1 MKDAPS
7 SRLGKYLSSER
18 SALALI
24 LFWFGGCTLMAS
36 LVVGLQ
42 ATAVPRPFRHVGE
55 YIAIPVWGIA
65 AVTLAILLRKRE
77 PGMLLRI
84 LGAIWLTS
92 AFVLAAWAIDQ
103 G

>member
-1 MKDAPS
+1 MMAAP
-7 SRLGKYLSSER
+7 
-18 SALALI
+18 A
-24 LFWFGGCTLMAS
+24 
-36 LVVGLQ
+36 
-42 ATAVPRPFRHVGE
+42 PFQLDGR
-55 YIAIPVWGIA
+55 YIAAPAWGIA

-92 AFVLAAWAIDQ
+92 AFAIVAWAIDQ